1 MDDKYRKEYLD
12 VLNEMRE
19 RDVEYFTTSDCH
31 EYEDDNGDWHDGGMM
46 DVTIKCDVNHV
57 YNSMQVSTL
66 GSLLGVTTY
75 TLTLSRRV
83 LFAGEIEVSMD
94 SDKCDEI
101 DQEIEQ
107 WFDGCNPNK
116 GY

>member
-19 RDVEYFTTSDCH
+19 HDADYFTTNDDA
-31 EYEDDNGDWHDGGMM
+31 EYEDEDENWKIGGMM

-57 YNSMQVSTL
+57 YNSCSINL
-66 GSLLGVTTY
+66 GSTGSHYIHLDTG
-75 TLTLSRRV
+75 RRV
-83 LFAGEIEVSMD
+83 LFAGEIEVSMN
-94 SDKCDEI
+94 SEKCNEI

-107 WFDGCNPNK
+107 WFDACNPNK

>member
-57 YNSMQVSTL
+57 YNSCNINL
-66 GSLLGVTTY
+66 GSTGCHYIHLDT
-75 TLTLSRRV
+75 SRRV

-94 SDKCDEI
+94 SEKCNEI

-107 WFDGCNPNK
+107 RFDGCNPNK